1 MRLIRSQF
9 HNTYELEMKE
19 DISKEL
25 VFNYFSGRAT
35 VLEKDLIDKW
45 ATEPDGREQFFQWL
59 HEWENQSLQYPA
71 DIAQGIARYN
81 LRLEQE
87 AFVFDGLQAEQPS
100 IPSGRMGHK
109 WKYEWLAAAA
119 VLAIMLSGA
128 WLMRDHIQYEIYKT
142 DFSETR
148 RLELSDG
155 SKVILNANSSLSVPR
170 FQFGKKSREVR
181 LTGEANFNVKHMP
194 DHQNFVVRTG
204 RGVDIEVLG
213 TEFNVY
219 SRSRGTK
226 VVLNKGKVQLHYQD
240 GRLKKQMIMKPG
252 DLVTMDEKGR
262 TSLKM
267 TDNPQDFS
275 AWKAH
280 RFVFD
285 RASLQEVCNL
295 FEDNF
300 GVKVQIPD
308 SSLARQTISGSFTA
322 LNAEEL
328 LDILADDSGL
338 SYEKSPDG
346 KLIILNY

>member
-1 MRLIRSQF
+1 
-9 HNTYELEMKE
+9 MKE

-35 VLEKDLIDKW
+35 VLEKEIIDKW
-45 ATEPDGREQFFQWL
+45 VTEPNGREQFFIWL
-59 HEWENQSLQYPA
+59 QEWENQNLQYQA
-71 DIAQGIARYN
+71 DIEQGMARYRSRIN
-81 LRLEQE
+81 PQ
-87 AFVFDGLQAEQPS
+87 AFVPAASQAEQAFAQPVITRYS
-100 IPSGRMGHK
+100 LNFK
-109 WKYEWLAAAA
+109 WLAAAA
-119 VLAIMLSGA
+119 VLIFMLSGA
-128 WLMRDHIQYEIYKT
+128 WLVRDNIRYEIYKT

-155 SKVILNANSSLSVPR
+155 SKVILNANSSLYVPR
-170 FQFGKKSREVR
+170 FNFGKGSREVR
-181 LTGEANFNVKHMP
+181 LTGEANFNVKHTP
-194 DHQNFVVRTG
+194 DHKNFVVHTD

-226 VVLNKGKVQLHYQD
+226 VVLNKGKVQLRYQE
-240 GRLKKQMIMKPG
+240 GRLKKQMIMTPG
-252 DLVTMDEKGR
+252 DLVTMDEKGK
-262 TSLKM
+262 TSIKR
-267 TDNPQDFS
+267 TDNPQNFS

-280 RFVFD
+280 RFVFEG
-285 RASLQEVCNL
+285 ASLEEVCNL

-308 SSLARQTISGSFTA
+308 TSLARQTISGSFTA

-338 SYEKSPDG
+338 TYERSPDG
-346 KLIILNY
+346 KLIILSY